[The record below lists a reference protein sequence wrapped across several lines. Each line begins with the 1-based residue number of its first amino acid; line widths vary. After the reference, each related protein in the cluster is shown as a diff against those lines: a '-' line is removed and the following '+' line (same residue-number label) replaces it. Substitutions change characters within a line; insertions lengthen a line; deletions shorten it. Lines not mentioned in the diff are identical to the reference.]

1 MDGRTTKWVAAAA
14 VAVTSTLGLSTG
26 VAWAA
31 PEGRIQQVE
40 SADGAVTYVLS
51 AEGLAEGESIDPASV
66 RTTLGGVDAPTTA
79 TPVAAEAGPVVAR
92 TTMIV
97 LDSSGSM
104 ADSNKL
110 TKAQDAAKQYLD
122 TLPADVKAGLVT
134 FADKAAVK
142 VAPTEDRA
150 AVEAAI
156 DGLKATGA
164 TALND
169 AVVLTVDQLGN
180 EGTRNAVLLSDGE
193 DEGSDSSAKAAAK
206 ALKKSGVVLDAVS
219 LGTGKQTAQLAAFA
233 KAGNGTVVT
242 ATDADELTTAFQEAA
257 RTVVTQL
264 AVTAQVPE
272 GVVAGTSEMVAAA
285 LVGDV
290 PITDSAVAV
299 ISAAGAEPTASAS
312 ASEYGP
318 VVVAESQPGLFAQPW
333 FIPLVLGLMFVALLA
348 IFALVMGAMDTKNRQ
363 QGRVKRRLGEVSAVG
378 APLAQSQAQVETK
391 LGDSQ
396 ATRKLVT
403 FADKV
408 ADKRDTT
415 ALSRKLESAYVPLR
429 PGEWAVVHGLIA
441 IAAALVVTLLSD
453 FNIVA
458 ALVGLAAGL
467 LAPWLYLGWRAN
479 KRQKDFYA
487 AIPDGMQMLAGSLS
501 AGYSLPQGLDL
512 LARENQG
519 PLGQE
524 IGRALLES
532 RLGLPLEETLEA
544 VAQRMDSEDFHWVVL
559 AIRTHSQVGGNL
571 AEVLNNVAATLR
583 ERERLRRQVRS
594 LTAEGRISTWIVGIM
609 PIFLLIFFGIFR
621 RDYIAILIFQ
631 PIGWVILAIGFVFY
645 LFGMIWVNKLVKM
658 EV

>member
-1 MDGRTTKWVAAAA
+1 MNGRSMKWVAAG
-14 VAVTSTLGLSTG
+14 AVTATLSLGTG

-40 SADGAVTYVLS
+40 SVDGAVTYVLS

-104 ADSNKL
+104 GDNNKL
-110 TKAQDAAKQYLD
+110 AQAQQAAKQYLD

-134 FADKAAVK
+134 FADKSTVE

-150 AVEAAI
+150 AVEEAI
-156 DGLKATGA
+156 DALKAKGA

-169 AVVLTVDQLGN
+169 AVVLTVAELGT

-193 DEGSDSSAKAAAK
+193 DEGSDASTKSAAK

-242 ATDADELTTAFQEAA
+242 ATDAGELTKAFEQAA

-264 AVTAQVPE
+264 SVTAEVPE
-272 GVVAGTSEMVAAA
+272 GVESGTSELVSAA

-299 ISAAGAEPTASAS
+299 ISAAGTAPTASA
-312 ASEYGP
+312 AAPAYGP
-318 VVVAESQPGLFAQPW
+318 ITVAEAEPSPFAQPW
-333 FIPLVLGLMFVALLA
+333 FIPVVLGLMFVALVA
-348 IFALVMGAMDTKNRQ
+348 IVALVIGALDTKNRQ
-363 QGRVKRRLGEVSAVG
+363 QGRVKRRLDEVSALG
-378 APLAQSQAQVETK
+378 APVTPAQGQVETR
-391 LGDSQ
+391 LGDGQ
-396 ATRKLVT
+396 ATRKLVS

-415 ALSRKLESAYVPLR
+415 ALSRKLESAYIPLR
-429 PGEWAVVHGLIA
+429 PGEWAVVHVLIA
-441 IAAALVVTLLSD
+441 IAAALVATLLSD
-453 FNIVA
+453 FNVFVTLL
-458 ALVGLAAGL
+458 ALAVGV
-467 LAPWLYLGWRAN
+467 LAPWLYLSWRAD
-479 KRQKDFYA
+479 RRRKDFYE
-487 AIPDGMQMLAGSLS
+487 AIADGMQMLAGSLA

-512 LARENQG
+512 LAKENQG

-524 IGRALLES
+524 ISRALLES

-544 VAQRMDSEDFHWVVL
+544 VAQRMDSQDFHWVVL
-559 AIRTHSQVGGNL
+559 AIKTHSQVGGNL
-571 AEVLNNVAATLR
+571 AEVLTNVAATLR

-594 LTAEGRISTWIVGIM
+594 LTAEGRISTWIVAIL
-609 PIFLLIFFGIFR
+609 PIFLLVFFAIFR
-621 RDYIAILIFQ
+621 RDYIGLLLFQ
-631 PIGWVILAIGFVFY
+631 PIGWLILAVGAVFY
-645 LFGMIWVNKLVKM
+645 VIGILWVNKLVKM

>member
-1 MDGRTTKWVAAAA
+1 MDARTMRWVVAMAATA
-14 VAVTSTLGLSTG
+14 TLGLGTG

-40 SADGAVTYVLS
+40 SVDGAVTYVLS
-51 AEGLAEGESIDPASV
+51 ADGLAEGQSIDPASV
-66 RTTLGGVDAPTTA
+66 RTTLAGIDAPTTA

-104 ADSNKL
+104 AEFGKL
-110 TKAQDAAKQYLD
+110 ASAQEAAKQYLA

-134 FADKAAVK
+134 FADKASVE
-142 VAPTEDRA
+142 VAPTDDRA
-150 AVEAAI
+150 AVKAAI
-156 DGLKATGA
+156 DDLKANGA

-169 AVVLTVDQLGN
+169 AVALTVDELGKD
-180 EGTRNAVLLSDGE
+180 GSRNALLLSDGE
-193 DEGSDSSAKAAAK
+193 DEGSDTSAKAAAK

-233 KAGNGTVVT
+233 KAGNGSVVT
-242 ATDADELTTAFQEAA
+242 ATDAGELTAAFETAA
-257 RTVVTQL
+257 RSVVTQL

-272 GVVAGTSEMVAAA
+272 GVEPGTSEMVSAA

-299 ISAAGAEPTASAS
+299 IKAGPAPTASAS
-312 ASEYGP
+312 ADPYGP
-318 VVVAESQPGLFAQPW
+318 IEVAETQPSLFEQPW
-333 FIPLVLGLMFVALLA
+333 FLPLVLGLLFVALIAIVALA
-348 IFALVMGAMDTKNRQ
+348 IGALDTKNRQ
-363 QGRVKRRLGEVSAVG
+363 QGRVKRRLEEVSVVG
-378 APLAQSQAQVETK
+378 APVAPSQVQVETK

-396 ATRKLVT
+396 ATRKLVS

-441 IAAALVVTLLSD
+441 IAAALVATLLSD
-453 FNIVA
+453 FNVLITLL
-458 ALVGLAAGL
+458 ALVVGL
-467 LAPWLYLGWRAN
+467 LAPWMYLTWRAD
-479 KRQKDFYA
+479 KRRKDFYE
-487 AIPDGMQMLAGSLS
+487 AIPDGMQMLAGSLA

-512 LARENQG
+512 LSKENRG

-524 IGRALLES
+524 ISRALLES

-544 VAQRMDSEDFHWVVL
+544 AAQRMDSEDFHWVVL

-571 AEVLNNVAATLR
+571 AEVLTNVAATLR

-594 LTAEGRISTWIVGIM
+594 LTAEGRISTWIVAIL
-609 PIFLLIFFGIFR
+609 PIFLLVFFTITR
-621 RDYIAILIFQ
+621 RDYIGLLLFQ
-631 PIGWVILAIGFVFY
+631 PIGWVILGVGAVFY
-645 LFGMIWVNKLVKM
+645 VVGILWVRKLVNM

>member
-1 MDGRTTKWVAAAA
+1 MDARTMRWVAAAA
-14 VAVTSTLGLSTG
+14 ATATLSLGSG

-51 AEGLAEGESIDPASV
+51 ADGLAEGESIDPASV
-66 RTTLGGVDAPTTA
+66 RTTLAGIDAPTTA
-79 TPVAAEAGPVVAR
+79 TPVAAEAGPVIAR

-104 ADSNKL
+104 AEFGKL
-110 TKAQDAAKQYLD
+110 ASAQAAAKQYLA

-134 FADKAAVK
+134 FADEASVE

-150 AVEAAI
+150 AVTAAI
-156 DGLKATGA
+156 DGLTAEGA

-169 AVVLTVDQLGN
+169 AVALTVDELGA
-180 EGTRNAVLLSDGE
+180 EGTRNALLLSDGE
-193 DEGSDSSAKAAAK
+193 DEGSETSAKAARK
-206 ALKKSGVVLDAVS
+206 ALRTSGVVLDAVS
-219 LGTGKQTAQLAAFA
+219 LGTGKQTAELAAFA
-233 KAGNGTVVT
+233 TAGNGSVVT
-242 ATDADELTTAFQEAA
+242 ATDAGELTAAFETAA
-257 RTVVTQL
+257 RSVVTQL
-264 AVTAQVPE
+264 SVTAQVPE
-272 GVVAGTSEMVAAA
+272 GVEPGTSELVTTA

-299 ISAAGAEPTASAS
+299 ITSVAGPTASAS
-312 ASEYGP
+312 ADPYGP
-318 VVVAESQPGLFAQPW
+318 IQVASTQPAVFEQAWFLPVV
-333 FIPLVLGLMFVALLA
+333 LVLMFA
-348 IFALVMGAMDTKNRQ
+348 ALVAIVAMAIGALDTKNRQ
-363 QGRVKRRLGEVSAVG
+363 QGRVKRRLEEVAVVG
-378 APLAQSQAQVETK
+378 AVAAPTTVQVESK

-396 ATRKLVT
+396 ATRKLVS

-441 IAAALVVTLLSD
+441 IAAALIATLLSD
-453 FNIVA
+453 FNILVTLL
-458 ALVGLAAGL
+458 ALVSGL
-467 LAPWLYLGWRAN
+467 LAPWLYLSWRADQ
-479 KRQKDFYA
+479 RRKDFYQ

-512 LARENQG
+512 LAKENRG

-524 IGRALLES
+524 ISRALLES

-544 VAQRMDSEDFHWVVL
+544 AAQRMDSQDFHWVVL

-571 AEVLNNVAATLR
+571 AEVLTNVAATLR

-594 LTAEGRISTWIVGIM
+594 LTAEGRISTWIVAIL
-609 PIFLLIFFGIFR
+609 PIFLLVFFTLTR
-621 RDYIAILIFQ
+621 RDYIGLLLFQ
-631 PIGWVILAIGFVFY
+631 PIGWVILAVGTILYVIGI
-645 LFGMIWVNKLVKM
+645 LWVRKLVNM